1 MYLNTIEEN
10 KKIMNQSRRINA
22 TRNAITGMMSKIILM
37 AFPFIIKSIIIRKL
51 GAEYLGLDSLF
62 VSILQVLNLA
72 ELGFSSAVTFCL
84 YKPLAEN
91 DVELVCAYLNF
102 FKKVYKWIGTII
114 FLLGIVLMPFVPMI
128 IKSGWPE
135 ETNIYILYVLQ
146 LINTTI
152 SYWLWAYKNVL
163 LEASQKQSIINI
175 INFGTSFL
183 RYIFQILA
191 IIIFKNYYL
200 YLIILICSTVINNI
214 YVNIATKRLFPEY
227 LYKVELD
234 IKSKKELQKQVSGVA
249 ISKVATTCRNSF
261 DSIFL
266 SLYLGLISVSIYS
279 NYYYIFSTVF
289 AFVVVLINA
298 VAAGLGDYAARE
310 SAEANYKLFRNLDF
324 AVCWLGSWIT
334 ICMIC
339 LYQDAMKVWVG
350 EKYLAPTST
359 MILFCIYYYV
369 NHIGVLRSTYSRAY
383 GIWWQIKHISIL
395 EAVSNIILNAVLG
408 YLYGMNGIILATI
421 ITVFAFSFLWNG
433 KVVINKCF
441 MTSSKEYF
449 IRMVWNAMKTICSA
463 IVTILVCEHINYN
476 NILLGIILK
485 LCICLVCPNVI
496 FGFLSLASRTDRS
509 CLKYLKLNIRLF
521 NKKEN

>member
-1 MYLNTIEEN
+1 
-10 KKIMNQSRRINA
+10 MNQSRRINA
-22 TRNAITGMMSKIILM
+22 TRNAITGIVSKIILM

-91 DVELVCAYLNF
+91 DVELVCAYLSF

-114 FLLGIVLMPFVPMI
+114 FIFGIALMPFVPII
-128 IKSGWPE
+128 IKSGCPE

-146 LINTTI
+146 LINTTV

-163 LEASQKQSIINI
+163 LEAAQKQSIINI
-175 INFGTSFL
+175 INFVTSFL

-191 IIIFKNYYL
+191 IIIFRSYYL
-200 YLIILICSTVINNI
+200 YLIVLICSTVVNNI
-214 YVNIATKRLFPEY
+214 YVNIAVKRLFPEY
-227 LYKVELD
+227 LYKAELD
-234 IKSKKELQKQVSGVA
+234 IKNKKELQKQVSGVA
-249 ISKVATTCRNSF
+249 ISKIATTCRNSF

-310 SAEANYKLFRNLDF
+310 SSEANYKLFRNLDF
-324 AVCWLGSWIT
+324 VVCWLGSWIT
-334 ICMIC
+334 ICMVC
-339 LYQDAMKVWVG
+339 LYQDIMKVWVG
-350 EKYLAPTST
+350 VKYLAPYST

-369 NHIGVLRSTYSRAY
+369 NHIGVLRSAYSRAY
-383 GIWWQIKHISIL
+383 GIWWKIKHISIL
-395 EAVSNIILNAVLG
+395 EAVLNIVLNAVLG
-408 YLYGMNGIILATI
+408 YLWGMNGIIFATI
-421 ITVFAFSFLWNG
+421 ITVFVFSFLWNG

-449 IRMVWNAMKTICSA
+449 VRMAWNAAKTICSA
-463 IVTILVCEHINYN
+463 IVTIWVCEQVNYDN
-476 NILLGIILK
+476 NLLGIILK
-485 LCICLVCPNVI
+485 LCICIVCPNII
-496 FGFLSLASRTDRS
+496 FGVLSIISDTDRS
-509 CLKYLKLNIRLF
+509 CLRFLRDNIRLLA
-521 NKKEN
+521 KKEK